1 MDSKDS
7 LTGPINIGSDNEI
20 SIFELASEIIKMT
33 NSNSEIIFKKLPEDD
48 PKRRKPNIDFIKKEL
63 NWSPNMNLKKGLE
76 KTIKYFNK
84 II

>member
-33 NSNSEIIFKKLPEDD
+33 NSNSEIIFKNCQKMIPRE
-48 PKRRKPNIDFIKKEL
+48 EA
-63 NWSPNMNLKKGLE
+63 E
-76 KTIKYFNK
+76 Y
-84 II
+84 